1 MVSADRPRRRRREA
15 WRRVRSGLE
24 KLEDRRLLAGLAI
37 VESLDLT
44 TVSEA
49 GMTDTF
55 TVALTARPD
64 SDVVLRVTS
73 VDVTEVTVDP
83 SVLVFTPD
91 NWSTPQTVTVAGV
104 DDWRID
110 GPQAALLTVSVDNWL
125 SDPAFYMLERTV
137 NATNRDDDFAS
148 LQVSKTSA
156 TVSESGTTDAFTV
169 VLSAQPDFNVE
180 LSVTSDDTGEVTVS
194 PIWLTFTP
202 ADWNLPQTVTLTG
215 VDDAW
220 IDGSQSSDVAV
231 TVDSDTSDFH
241 FAYLA
246 ESIGVTT
253 MDDDVAGFTVSPAAV
268 IVSEGGTSDEFAVV
282 LTARPN
288 ADVVLNVSSADA
300 GEATVSPGVL
310 TFAPEAWNVPQ
321 TVTVTGVDDPDRDGS
336 QVTAVTVGVEAAGS
350 DGQFSGVGSQT
361 VSVTTIDDDMN
372 WQNPGNAFDANGD
385 GSINAADALVI
396 INYINTHSGDGT
408 LPPPPAEPPPYY
420 DVNGDGLCGAIDVL
434 LVINWINTH
443 GLPHTSDAEGE
454 DASRAAS
461 SGPVESSAALSSEA
475 YPLPATR
482 SAAVSASALPQEADG
497 LWIPIPPNRLAQ
509 PGLELRRRTADAV
522 FRAWPDNSDLGDELA
537 DSLAPDLG
545 RVVLGA

>member
-1 MVSADRPRRRRREA
+1 
-15 WRRVRSGLE
+15 VRSGLE